1 VLEKLE
7 VQPEELHSLVRC
19 PMRLTRLVVLST
31 TLLAAA
37 LLFTTPS
44 KAQSTDDDSSAPRG
58 SVPRSSADRYHSH
71 AQSDGTSVG
80 AEILTRKQ
88 VHQTFVSDLN
98 RCCIVVEFAF
108 YPGKGKDQQNLSLDD
123 FALYVSGS
131 DIGTKPE
138 GATLIAASLQKKA
151 GSGPP
156 VAVHGGAGVGYESGT
171 ATDPNTGQPTR
182 VHGVYTGTEVHVSDP
197 KPAPGS
203 TDRDRQDMEK
213 ELDQKGLPL
222 GKAAAPVSGYLYF
235 SIHDRKKDAKYQL
248 EFNFNGEKL
257 VLPLP

>member
-1 VLEKLE
+1 
-7 VQPEELHSLVRC
+7 
-19 PMRLTRLVVLST
+19 MRLTRFAVISVA
-31 TLLAAA
+31 LLTAA
-37 LLFTTPS
+37 LLFTPS
-44 KAQSTDDDSSAPRG
+44 SNAQSTDDDSSSPHG

-71 AQSDGTSVG
+71 AQSEGTSVG
-80 AEILTRKQ
+80 AEILTPKLVQ
-88 VHQTFVSDLN
+88 KAFVSDLN

-108 YPGKGKDQQNLSLDD
+108 YPNKENVPHDLSLDD
-123 FALYVSGS
+123 FALYISGS
-131 DIGTKPE
+131 DIGTKPRS
-138 GATLIAASLQKKA
+138 ATVVAASLQKKA

-156 VAVHGGAGVGYESGT
+156 VAVHGAATVGYESGT

-182 VHGVYTGTEVHVSDP
+182 VHGVYTGTEVDVSDP

-203 TDRDRQDMEK
+203 TDRDRQVMEK
-213 ELDQKGLPL
+213 ELDEKGLPV
-222 GKAAAPVSGYLYF
+222 GKTAAPVAGYLYF

>member
-1 VLEKLE
+1 
-7 VQPEELHSLVRC
+7 
-19 PMRLTRLVVLST
+19 MRSTRFVVLSAA
-31 TLLAAA
+31 LLTAA

-44 KAQSTDDDSSAPRG
+44 KAQSTEDDSSAPRG

-71 AQSDGTSVG
+71 AQSDGASVG
-80 AEILTRKQ
+80 AEILTPKQ
-88 VHQTFVSDLN
+88 VQKTFVSDLN

-108 YPGKGKDQQNLSLDD
+108 YPGKDNVPHDLSLDD
-123 FALYVSGS
+123 FALYISGS
-131 DIGTKPE
+131 DIGTKPQ
-138 GATLIAASLQKKA
+138 GATLIAATLQKKA

-156 VAVHGGAGVGYESGT
+156 FAVHSAATVGYESGT
-171 ATDPNTGQPTR
+171 YTDPNTGQPTR
-182 VHGVYTGTEVHVSDP
+182 VHGVYTGTEVDVSDP

-203 TDRDRQDMEK
+203 TSRDRQDMEK

-222 GKAAAPVSGYLYF
+222 GKAAAPVSGFLYF

>member
-1 VLEKLE
+1 
-7 VQPEELHSLVRC
+7 
-19 PMRLTRLVVLST
+19 MRLMRFVVLST
-31 TLLAAA
+31 TLLIAA
-37 LLFTTPS
+37 LLFTAPS
-44 KAQSTDDDSSAPRG
+44 NAQSTQDDPSAPRG

-71 AQSDGTSVG
+71 AQSDGATVG
-80 AEILTRKQ
+80 ADILTPKQ
-88 VHQTFVSDLN
+88 VGKAFVTDLN

-108 YPGKGKDQQNLSLDD
+108 YPSKGKDPHNLSLDD

-131 DIGTKPE
+131 DIGTKPG

-156 VAVHGGAGVGYESGT
+156 VAVHGAAGVGYESGT

-182 VHGVYTGTEVHVSDP
+182 VHGVSTVTEVAVSDP
-197 KPAPGS
+197 KPSLGS
-203 TDRDRQDMEK
+203 TARDRQIMEK

-248 EFNFNGEKL
+248 EYNFNGEKL

>member
-1 VLEKLE
+1 
-7 VQPEELHSLVRC
+7 
-19 PMRLTRLVVLST
+19 MRSIRFVAPSSVFLI
-31 TLLAAA
+31 AA
-37 LLFTTPS
+37 LLFTAPS
-44 KAQSTDDDSSAPRG
+44 EAQSTDDDSSGLRG

-80 AEILTRKQ
+80 ADILTPKQ
-88 VHQTFVSDLN
+88 VGKAFVSDLN
-98 RCCIVVEFAF
+98 RCCVVVEFAF
-108 YPGKGKDQQNLSLDD
+108 YPGKGKDPYTLSLDD

-131 DIGTKPE
+131 DIGTKPRS
-138 GATLIAASLQKKA
+138 ATVVAASLQKKA

-156 VAVHGGAGVGYESGT
+156 VAVHGGATVGYESGT
-171 ATDPNTGQPTR
+171 YTDPNTGQPTR
-182 VHGVYTGTEVHVSDP
+182 VHGVYTGTEVDVSDP

-203 TDRDRQDMEK
+203 TDRDRQVMEK
-213 ELDQKGLPL
+213 ELGEKGLPV
-222 GKAAAPVSGYLYF
+222 GKAAAPVAGYLYF

>member
-1 VLEKLE
+1 MRSMSFV
-7 VQPEELHSLVRC
+7 VRSA
-19 PMRLTRLVVLST
+19 VFLSV
-31 TLLAAA
+31 A
-37 LLFTTPS
+37 LLFTAPS

-71 AQSDGTSVG
+71 AESDGSTFG
-80 AEILTRKQ
+80 ADILTPKQ
-88 VHQTFVSDLN
+88 VGKAFVTDLN

-108 YPGKGKDQQNLSLDD
+108 YPSKGKDPHNLSLDD

-131 DIGTKPE
+131 DIGTKPG

-182 VHGVYTGTEVHVSDP
+182 VHGVSTVTEVAVSDP
-197 KPAPGS
+197 KPSLGS
-203 TDRDRQDMEK
+203 TARDRQIMEK

-248 EFNFNGEKL
+248 EYNFNGEKL